1 MIRSEKNAENRKRLS
16 RFRFQIPLCA
26 GRMIFEKLWDWV
38 RYFTPVRDIP
48 DRKAFPGGAA
58 AHPNSKV

>member
-1 MIRSEKNAENRKRLS
+1 
-16 RFRFQIPLCA
+16 
-26 GRMIFEKLWDWV
+26 MIFEKLSDWV